1 MKTLLLFIS
10 LIFFNETK
18 YPTYKG
24 EGDLITF
31 IQNNLKYPPEAKITK
46 TEGRVFVQFVVNKS
60 GETTKVKV
68 LKGIGAGCN
77 EEAAR
82 VTNMISWFPG
92 EVDGKIADV
101 EMVLPFDFK
110 L

>member
-1 MKTLLLFIS
+1 M
-10 LIFFNETK
+10 
-18 YPTYKG
+18 
-24 EGDLITF
+24 
-31 IQNNLKYPPEAKITK
+31 
-46 TEGRVFVQFVVNKS
+46 
-60 GETTKVKV
+60 KV

-82 VTNMISWFPG
+82 VTNMITWFPG

>member
-1 MKTLLLFIS
+1 MS
-10 LIFFNETK
+10 SFNINIDNNK
-18 YPTYKG
+18 LPTFKG
-24 EGDLITF
+24 EGDLISF
-31 IQNNLKYPPEAKITK
+31 IQDNLKYPTEAKISK

-82 VTNMISWFPG
+82 VTNMITWFPG